1 MTSCYIGKIQLKTLN
16 TLPLLMIQMN
26 LGSYCNEKLR
36 INTPKI
42 LVNSINPKKDHK
54 N

>member
-1 MTSCYIGKIQLKTLN
+1 
-16 TLPLLMIQMN
+16 MN

-54 N
+54 NEALPPEDLPRVYLRI